1 MPEFKKKNSGF
12 LQKRREEIEEYE
24 VNLDVKDGIVQEK
37 VEKKAG
43 PGRPRKK
50 PIIKRTNPKT
60 IKFDDATNRRIQ
72 MLKIDYKLDQQD
84 VIFLAV
90 QEYLD
95 KYFPKGKASPEDIQ
109 DIRRKVAELNG
120 V

>member
-24 VNLDVKDGIVQEK
+24 VNLDVKEEIAQEK
-37 VEKKAG
+37 VDKKAG

-72 MLKIDYKLDQQD
+72 MLKVDYKLDQQD

-95 KYFPKGKASPEDIQ
+95 RYFPKGKATPEDIQ
-109 DIRRKVAELNG
+109 DIRRKIGEMNG
-120 V
+120 D